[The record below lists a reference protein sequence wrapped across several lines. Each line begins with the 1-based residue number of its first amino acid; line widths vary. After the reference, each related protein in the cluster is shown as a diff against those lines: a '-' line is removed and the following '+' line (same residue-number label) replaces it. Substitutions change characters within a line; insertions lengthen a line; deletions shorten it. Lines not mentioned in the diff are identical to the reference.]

1 MQQLLMPRQFTH
13 QPMLHWDPPSISRQE
28 VSASGHAVIRF
39 GRSRVLPRA
48 RKLIVDRQPVE
59 LGGRA
64 FDLLMVLIRA
74 PGTLVTKNEIV
85 SRVWPDVVVAEGNLK
100 VQMSALRKVLN
111 EDRDVIKTVHGRGY
125 VFTGEVTMASVEPDA
140 LVGAGSE
147 STPPPLAPAL
157 PARLS
162 AWSSPRRQWA
172 TGSRMIAPG
181 DKAEPVVD
189 VIDDDPD
196 IRDALRGLLRAVGLR
211 VESFASV
218 QEFLDSAPPDLP
230 GCLILDVRLPGL
242 SGLEFQEELAKA
254 NLRLPIIFISGH
266 ADVPMSVRAMKGGA
280 IEFLTKPFRDQDL
293 LDAIQLAIAQDRARR
308 DAERADAMRRDSL
321 LRSIRRGTF
330 RSPANLSGR
339 PRMRVRQR
347 IGRMRARRGAELR
360 KGKSRRSVS
369 SVSVLNAER
378 GPSITPLRRRAQ
390 HAPGSILRDITR

>member
-1 MQQLLMPRQFTH
+1 
-13 QPMLHWDPPSISRQE
+13 
-28 VSASGHAVIRF
+28 
-39 GRSRVLPRA
+39 VLPRA

-218 QEFLDSAPPDLP
+218 EEFLDSAPPDLP

-321 LRSIRRGTF
+321 LRAPVHGY
-330 RSPANLSGR
+330 SPRLAPSGR
-339 PRMRVRQR
+339 
-347 IGRMRARRGAELR
+347 RR
-360 KGKSRRSVS
+360 
-369 SVSVLNAER
+369 
-378 GPSITPLRRRAQ
+378 T
-390 HAPGSILRDITR
+390 